1 MVRFDIA
8 RACGDMGLNTELLNT
23 LPPSLYTTISRI
35 SVHIIDTPYAR
46 SAALRVRI
54 RPNPNEAPMF

>member
-23 LPPSLYTTISRI
+23 LPPSLYTTIFHI
-35 SVHIIDTPYAR
+35 SVRHHTRRTSVPRSPRTPTA
-46 SAALRVRI
+46 
-54 RPNPNEAPMF
+54 